1 MMFEQR
7 KKERYEF
14 SGDKVDF
21 TLTPFAQD
29 ELYSAGVINFS
40 ETGICLLSS
49 TRLSPG
55 QEITL
60 RDFMSFSARSA
71 VVIWTEKYIDIFYL
85 NKSDEALFRI
95 GLLFT

>member
-7 KKERYEF
+7 QKERYEF

-21 TLTPFAQD
+21 TLTPFSQD
-29 ELYSAGVINFS
+29 ELYSAGVLNFS
-40 ETGICLLSS
+40 ETGICLLSPI
-49 TRLSPG
+49 RLSPG

-60 RDFMSFSARSA
+60 RDFMSFSCRSA
-71 VVIWTEKYIDIFYL
+71 VVIWVEKYTDIFYL
-85 NKSDEALFRI
+85 NKTDEVLFRI